1 MKKTLVVGGSNGIG
15 LAIAKN
21 MIARDWFVV
30 IVDRVAPDKKAALSK
45 DSFCF
50 YDCDLTAMDNA
61 VFEELALDK
70 DIAFLMITAGFGR
83 VTNFENISLSEIE
96 NMFAVNTLAGIKII
110 KYFYHHLQYDKDF
123 YYESYIGG
131 PLVSMRD
138 YSGRNRAYF

>member
-1 MKKTLVVGGSNGIG
+1 MK
-15 LAIAKN
+15 AKKN
-21 MIARDWFVV
+21 
-30 IVDRVAPDKKAALSK
+30 
-45 DSFCF
+45 
-50 YDCDLTAMDNA
+50 NA

-131 PLVSMRD
+131 PLVSMCD